1 MPRYRFSADAN
12 ADLEKIS
19 LYIFELNPVAAHRF
33 LEAIEQT
40 CELLATHP
48 LLGRARPELG
58 EDVRSIPVG
67 NYLILYV
74 PAAEG
79 INVARIIYG
88 GRDLPTAWGGQG
100 S

>member
-12 ADLEKIS
+12 ADLEEIA
-19 LYIFELNPVAAHRF
+19 LYIFELNPVAAKRF
-33 LEAIEQT
+33 LEAIEQA

-67 NYLILYV
+67 NYLIFYV

-88 GRDLPTAWGGQG
+88 GRDLPAAWVGQ
-100 S
+100 SP

>member
-12 ADLEKIS
+12 ADLEEIAF
-19 LYIFELNPVAAHRF
+19 YILELNPVAAKRF
-33 LEAIEQT
+33 LEAIEQA

-67 NYLILYV
+67 NYLIFYV

-88 GRDLPTAWGGQG
+88 GRDLPTAWGGQA